1 MEDLNQGDSDR
12 DIAHAT
18 RVSPPGDLVQIAAA
32 LRELARYLA
41 DLAREP
47 LYSQPSDDRT
57 YTIRRWDSIDDPEA
71 TETEPKTE

>member
-12 DIAHAT
+12 DTVHAT
-18 RVSPPGDLVQIAAA
+18 RISPPGDLAQIAAA

-47 LYSQPSDDRT
+47 LDTQPSDDRT
-57 YTIRRWDSIDDPEA
+57 YTIRRWESIDDPEA
-71 TETEPKTE
+71 TETEPGTE

>member
-1 MEDLNQGDSDR
+1 MEDLNQGHSDR

-18 RVSPPGDLVQIAAA
+18 RISPPDDLVQIAAA

-41 DLAREP
+41 DLTREP
-47 LYSQPSDDRT
+47 LDSQPSDDRT

-71 TETEPKTE
+71 TETELKME